1 MNSKRINS
9 GVSNKRPIS
18 ANSPQVQNDHHSEK
32 LDAETVSISNKSMVE
47 ESTHTIP
54 DTTDGPVE
62 KHTDDSIEKPTI
74 SGKTNKQIINF
85 YY

>member
-1 MNSKRINS
+1 LNSKRINS

-18 ANSPQVQNDHHSEK
+18 ANSPPVQNDHHSGK

-47 ESTHTIP
+47 ESTRTIP

-62 KHTDDSIEKPTI
+62 KHIDDSMEQPTI
-74 SGKTNKQIINF
+74 SGKTNR
-85 YY
+85 